1 MSFEIEQRFR
11 ALEQLIS
18 TATDKNLDELL
29 ASYLCRLGS
38 VLICGNLE
46 RCVELILTMRFASNR
61 APPQF
66 ATFLKAYFQRG
77 TNYDCE
83 QIRQL
88 LYRFDSRWGRAFE
101 AYLEQKEHIKE
112 SISSCYTV
120 RNSVAHGGG
129 QGIGPTSLRQYYE
142 ASLELVSSLEQM
154 VR

>member
-11 ALEQLIS
+11 ALEQLIN

-29 ASYLCRLGS
+29 ASYLSRLGS
-38 VLICGNLE
+38 ILICGNLE

-66 ATFLKAYFQRG
+66 GTFLKAYFRRG

-88 LYRFDSRWGRAFE
+88 LFRFDSNWGQAFE

-112 SISSCYTV
+112 SVSSCYTI

-129 QGIGPTSLRQYYE
+129 QGIGPTSLKQYYE